1 MRHRVTY
8 TGCGRPPASLPT
20 LLCLTLMLPSQ
31 ASANTAA
38 AGIEETLEE
47 IIVTSRKREENLMD
61 IPDSISVFSDREV
74 QTANITGIQDFA
86 SLTPNLT
93 IIDQLRPGTQTMT
106 IRGMTT
112 VQNGELPVAFV
123 VDGVNVPSMN
133 FINQELIDI
142 ERIEVLRGPQ
152 GTLYGRGAVGGAISI
167 ITKSPTNE
175 WELQAKST
183 YGRGNAFFLGGTVS
197 GPLVEDK
204 TFFRLSASH
213 RDEDGLIDN
222 VGAGTEADPV
232 DEQSVQARLIYN
244 PNDNLSFDLRG
255 RHMQG
260 EAGGIYLVPVTTQ
273 QFDDFSIPVSS
284 NINGED
290 DRDITSTSLR
300 VDYTFDSGITLT
312 SISAYSKT
320 DQFFFGDGDFSTA
333 PVFAQDWEI
342 EVEAVNEE
350 LRLTSDEGS
359 ELRWILGAFFQDRED
374 KNFTNFGDEGPG
386 PSVIAFPGGN
396 REIIERRS
404 WAVFGQADY
413 DISERLSLSAGLRY
427 DEEANDTQTRQ
438 VGLDQSET
446 FDEWQPK
453 LSVSYRWRGDV
464 MTYVTLAR
472 GFRPGGFSSSSGVLY
487 NNEKSDNFEV
497 GLKGTFLDSRL
508 TLSAALYY
516 IDFSDQQ
523 HFFSR
528 VTPNG
533 IQQFIINIAETTN
546 KGVEIELNTKIAPG
560 LDASFSFGSTD
571 SEMEDFDGSG
581 IFDGNTTPQVN
592 DFTFNTSIRYTR
604 AVAGD
609 WQFAGRLD
617 YERRG
622 EVNWDLN
629 NLVKTPEKNYLNLYA
644 AIENSRWT
652 LFAFGD
658 NILDEQQATASGTDV
673 FGPGQHLR
681 TPSRPRAYGVGV
693 KVDY

>member
-1 MRHRVTY
+1 
-8 TGCGRPPASLPT
+8 
-20 LLCLTLMLPSQ
+20 
-31 ASANTAA
+31 
-38 AGIEETLEE
+38 
-47 IIVTSRKREENLMD
+47 
-61 IPDSISVFSDREV
+61 
-74 QTANITGIQDFA
+74 
-86 SLTPNLT
+86 
-93 IIDQLRPGTQTMT
+93 
-106 IRGMTT
+106 
-112 VQNGELPVAFV
+112 
-123 VDGVNVPSMN
+123 
-133 FINQELIDI
+133 
-142 ERIEVLRGPQ
+142 
-152 GTLYGRGAVGGAISI
+152 
-167 ITKSPTNE
+167 
-175 WELQAKST
+175 
-183 YGRGNAFFLGGTVS
+183 
-197 GPLVEDK
+197 
-204 TFFRLSASH
+204 
-213 RDEDGLIDN
+213 
-222 VGAGTEADPV
+222 
-232 DEQSVQARLIYN
+232 
-244 PNDNLSFDLRG
+244 
-255 RHMQG
+255 
-260 EAGGIYLVPVTTQ
+260 
-273 QFDDFSIPVSS
+273 
-284 NINGED
+284 
-290 DRDITSTSLR
+290 
-300 VDYTFDSGITLT
+300 
-312 SISAYSKT
+312 
-320 DQFFFGDGDFSTA
+320 
-333 PVFAQDWEI
+333 
-342 EVEAVNEE
+342 
-350 LRLTSDEGS
+350 
-359 ELRWILGAFFQDRED
+359 
-374 KNFTNFGDEGPG
+374 
-386 PSVIAFPGGN
+386 
-396 REIIERRS
+396 
-404 WAVFGQADY
+404 
-413 DISERLSLSAGLRY
+413 
-427 DEEANDTQTRQ
+427 
-438 VGLDQSET
+438 
-446 FDEWQPK
+446 
-453 LSVSYRWRGDV
+453 